1 MPIVDNS
8 AFNNKQQ
15 GGFEYNPTDAKNP
28 YRTEYDSNPD
38 IARVQKE
45 TDLMNAWSAD
55 QAQAQRDWQE
65 YMSST
70 AHQREVA
77 DLKAAGLNPVL
88 SASGGNGASTPSG
101 AAATANDSS
110 VSAITQIAV
119 NLAQAE
125 SAKQLAAMRVASGSM
140 RSQYYGKSAWSKML
154 EDLIEGY
161 AGSSAEDFLKQLGKD
176 AKNNGIWN
184 TAMSLLGINGKKNA
198 KSGAKNG
205 MSTSEVLDWLL
216 TDGGLGDALF
226 GK

>member
-15 GGFEYNPTDAKNP
+15 GGFDFNPTDAKNP

-38 IARVQKE
+38 IARIQKE

-55 QAQAQRDWQE
+55 QAAAQRDWQE

-88 SASGGNGASTPSG
+88 SASGGAGASTPPG

-110 VSAITQIAV
+110 VGAITQIAV

-125 SAKQLAAMRVASGSM
+125 SAKQLAAMRVASGTG
-140 RSQYYGKSAWSKML
+140 RSQYYGKDAWSKML
-154 EDLIEGY
+154 EDLVEGY
-161 AGSSAEDFLKQLGKD
+161 AGTSAEDFIRQLGKD
-176 AKNNGIWN
+176 FKNNGIAA
-184 TAMSLLGINGKKNA
+184 TVLSMLGINTPKWLAKKNPNEG
-198 KSGAKNG
+198 KHHSG
-205 MSTSEVLDWLL
+205 TW
-216 TDGGLGDALF
+216 
-226 GK
+226 